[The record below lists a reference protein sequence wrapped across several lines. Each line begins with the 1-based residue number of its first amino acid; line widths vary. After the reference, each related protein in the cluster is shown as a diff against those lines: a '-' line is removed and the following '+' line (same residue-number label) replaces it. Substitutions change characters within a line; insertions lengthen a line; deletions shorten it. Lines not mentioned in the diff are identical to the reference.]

1 MNEGGLYAQNNS
13 VFNRKEIFMGTPIL
27 PELKGTKT
35 EKNLNEALGGESRV
49 YLKYYRYAEKAEKE
63 GLHSVAKIF
72 RDTAENERAHAEI
85 WLRYLGEVGN
95 TETNLQ
101 QASDGEHWE
110 WTDMYAGFAETAK
123 EEGFEQIAALFEQVA
138 EVEKAHDARYA
149 ATLETLR
156 SGKLFSSDSE
166 NTQWI
171 CLYCGHVYTG
181 KEPPA
186 VCPVCSH
193 PQGFFEKKA

>member
-1 MNEGGLYAQNNS
+1 
-13 VFNRKEIFMGTPIL
+13 MGSSII
-27 PELKGTKT
+27 PELKGTQT

-49 YLKYYRYAEKAEKE
+49 FLKYYRYAEKAEEE
-63 GLHSVAKIF
+63 GLHSVAAIF
-72 RDTAENERAHAEI
+72 RETAENERAHGEI

-110 WTDMYAGFAETAK
+110 WTDMYAGFAATAK
-123 EEGFEQIAALFEQVA
+123 EEGFMQIAALFERVA

-149 ATLETLR
+149 ATLEALR
-156 SGKLFSSDSE
+156 SGKLYSSDSDT
-166 NTQWI
+166 TQWI
-171 CLYCGHVYTG
+171 CLNCGYVYTG

-186 VCPVCSH
+186 VCPTCSH
-193 PQGFFEKKA
+193 PQGFFEKKN